1 LEDFLIAEGILHVF
15 VQVFSAHGEIRY
27 LFCVLKSA
35 KNFPK
40 AAPFCRR
47 RMRDRLGFGE
57 SKKVSKRF
65 VLSLSLSFLGGSIKR
80 KKERR
85 LFVRLF
91 V

>member
-1 LEDFLIAEGILHVF
+1 
-15 VQVFSAHGEIRY
+15 
-27 LFCVLKSA
+27 
-35 KNFPK
+35 
-40 AAPFCRR
+40 
-47 RMRDRLGFGE
+47 MRDRLGFGE